1 MRSKLLSDAGGRRVF
16 AVVFDKGDEVTQGLA
31 RFAEQERLGA
41 SQITAIGAFS
51 GATLGYFDRD
61 AKDYLRI
68 PVREQVEV
76 LSLLGDI
83 VDDAGEPT
91 LHAHLVVG
99 RRDGTTMGGHL
110 LEAHV
115 WPTLEVI
122 VTETPAHLQKKY
134 DPETGLALISIPF
147 VGEQAP
153 SPSPG
158 ATPLAD
164 PEVPPADVAAD
175 EVAEASWES
184 FPASDAPGWR
194 DHEPHG
200 RDR

>member
-1 MRSKLLSDAGGRRVF
+1 MKAKLLSAEGGRKVF
-16 AVVFDKGDEVTQGLA
+16 AVVFDKGDEVAGGLA
-31 RFAEQERLGA
+31 RFAEHRGLGA
-41 SQITAIGAFS
+41 SQITGIGAFS

-61 AKDYLRI
+61 AKEYVKI
-68 PVREQVEV
+68 PIREQVEV

-83 VDDAGEPT
+83 AESAGKPA

-110 LEAHV
+110 LEGHV

-122 VTETPAHLQKKY
+122 VTETPAHLRKKH
-134 DPETGLALISIPF
+134 DPETGLALISI
-147 VGEQAP
+147 
-153 SPSPG
+153 
-158 ATPLAD
+158 AD
-164 PEVPPADVAAD
+164 PLPAPDPAAPPPEIGAD

-194 DHEPHG
+194 DHDPHG
-200 RDR
+200 RNR

>member
-1 MRSKLLSDAGGRRVF
+1 MKSKLLSAEAGRKVF
-16 AVVFDKGDEVTQGLA
+16 VVVFDKGDEVAAGLA
-31 RFAEQERLGA
+31 RFAERQRLGA

-61 AKDYLRI
+61 AKDYRKI

-83 VDDAGEPT
+83 VDNAGKPA

-99 RRDGTTMGGHL
+99 RRDGTTLGGHL
-110 LEAHV
+110 LEGHV
-115 WPTLEVI
+115 WPTLEAI
-122 VTETPAHLQKKY
+122 VTETPAHLQKRY
-134 DPETGLALISIPF
+134 DPETGLALISIPNP
-147 VGEQAP
+147 GRAADLAAP
-153 SPSPG
+153 PPG
-158 ATPLAD
+158 VQD
-164 PEVPPADVAAD
+164 D

-194 DHEPHG
+194 DHEPHRPG
-200 RDR
+200 Q

>member
-1 MRSKLLSDAGGRRVF
+1 MRSRLLTEEGGRKVF
-16 AVVFDKGDEVTQGLA
+16 AVVFDKGDEVTEGLT
-31 RFAEQERLGA
+31 RFAERQRLGA
-41 SQITAIGAFS
+41 SQVSAIGALS

-61 AKDYLRI
+61 AKDYLKI
-68 PVREQVEV
+68 PIREQVEV

-83 VDDAGEPT
+83 VDSGGKPT

-99 RRDGTTMGGHL
+99 RRDGTTLGGHL

-122 VTETPAHLQKKY
+122 VTETPAHLQKRH
-134 DPETGLALISIPF
+134 DPETGLALISLP
-147 VGEQAP
+147 EA
-153 SPSPG
+153 SPEFDPG
-158 ATPLAD
+158 
-164 PEVPPADVAAD
+164 VPPRDVESD

-194 DHEPHG
+194 DHEPHRG
-200 RDR
+200 QR